1 LLILIVKKSKEN
13 LYIYVN
19 YQVFNTLIIKN
30 CNILFLIRD
39 SSVRLYIVKFYI
51 KFDIIVVFNKIRI
64 RKSNK
69 YKIVFIIKYNLFE
82 YVIILFD
89 LYNVSNNFQVFIN
102 KILRKYLNDFCF
114 IYLDNI
120 LIYSKT

>member
-1 LLILIVKKSKEN
+1 MLILIVKKSKEN